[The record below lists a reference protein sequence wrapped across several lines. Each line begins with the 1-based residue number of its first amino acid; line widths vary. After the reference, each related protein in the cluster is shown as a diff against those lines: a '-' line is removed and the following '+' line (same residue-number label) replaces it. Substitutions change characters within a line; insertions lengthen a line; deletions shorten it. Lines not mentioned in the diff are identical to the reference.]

1 MPPLQESPRGRKKA
15 ILITVLLHV
24 ILGLS
29 LILGIEF
36 SDYRPL
42 SGPKVDIIQAEIV
55 TRPAR
60 PAPPVVDPAVERLKR
75 EQAEAEEQ
83 RRRAE
88 EVERQK
94 RATEEKAAQSREATK
109 VAEREKAEAERK
121 KKADAEAAAKL
132 KAEEAAKKM
141 QADAEAKR
149 KAAAEAEAKRKA
161 AAEAEAKRKAQ
172 AEQAAREKALQ
183 DALAQE
189 QRERELDPLR
199 DAYSAAIAQQIAR
212 NWLKPPG
219 IGAELR
225 CEVLAVQT
233 PDGNITDAR
242 ITRSSGNATFDESVI
257 KAIYKAAPLPQPPR
271 PDVFQRELEIGFCST
286 GTMC

>member
-1 MPPLQESPRGRKKA
+1 MQETSRGRKKA
-15 ILITVLLHV
+15 IVITVLLHV
-24 ILGLS
+24 VLVLS

-42 SGPKVDIIQAEIV
+42 SGPQVDIIQAEIV
-55 TRPAR
+55 TPPAK
-60 PAPPVVDPAVERLKR
+60 PEPPPVDPAIERVQR
-75 EQAEAEEQ
+75 EQEAEEARKAMLEKQ
-83 RRRAE
+83 RQNEAE
-88 EVERQK
+88 Q
-94 RATEEKAAQSREATK
+94 KAAQEREAERR
-109 VAEREKAEAERK
+109 AEREKAEAERK
-121 KKADAEAAAKL
+121 RKTEADALAAKR
-132 KAEEAAKKM
+132 KAEEAEKKKK
-141 QADAEAKR
+141 AAEEEAKR

-189 QRERELDPLR
+189 ERERELDPLR

-219 IGAELR
+219 IGEELR
-225 CEVLAVQT
+225 CEVLAMQT

-242 ITRSSGNATFDESVI
+242 ITRSSGNAVFDESVI

-271 PDVFQRELEIGFCST
+271 PEIFERELEIGFCST
-286 GTMC
+286 GKLC